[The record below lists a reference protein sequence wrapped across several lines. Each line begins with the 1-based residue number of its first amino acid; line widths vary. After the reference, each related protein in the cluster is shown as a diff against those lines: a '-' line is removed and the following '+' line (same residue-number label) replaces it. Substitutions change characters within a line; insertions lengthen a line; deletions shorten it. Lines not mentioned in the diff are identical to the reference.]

1 MKRKILSLSLVICI
15 VLCSTCQSL
24 VAATKYQKGDAN
36 KDGKITA
43 EDASIIYDIY
53 LHDIEVDEEML
64 EICDIDGDGRIT
76 ATDGFLVMDMYTHST
91 TIKGDINQDGELTK
105 EDGLLLA
112 ELFLN
117 NNINNEDKELV
128 DMNSDGVI
136 NIKDAQEIYYMVDP
150 DFILGDINKDGII
163 NVNDVN
169 YIMRKIVSEEGPTI
183 EDIIYADYYGE
194 GTLDQTEADIYL
206 NISLAKYQKGDVNR
220 DGAINSIDASIIIDK
235 YKSNKVYKDD
245 LNRADINGDNSITSV
260 DASIIIDMY
269 KNNE

>member
-1 MKRKILSLSLVICI
+1 MKNKILSLSLIICLIMCSACQGI
-15 VLCSTCQSL
+15 VA
-24 VAATKYQKGDAN
+24 VTKYQKGD
-36 KDGKITA
+36 
-43 EDASIIYDIY
+43 
-53 LHDIEVDEEML
+53 
-64 EICDIDGDGRIT
+64 ID
-76 ATDGFLVMDMYTHST
+76 
-91 TIKGDINQDGELTK
+91 QDGVLT
-105 EDGLLLA
+105 EDDAILLA
-112 ELFLN
+112 EHFLN
-117 NNINNEDKELV
+117 DQLTDTDKISGDL
-128 DMNSDGVI
+128 NGDGII
-136 NIKDAQEIYYMVDP
+136 NIKDAQEIYYIIDP
-150 DFILGDINKDGII
+150 DFILGDITKDRILD
-163 NVNDVN
+163 VNDVN

>member
-1 MKRKILSLSLVICI
+1 
-15 VLCSTCQSL
+15 
-24 VAATKYQKGDAN
+24 
-36 KDGKITA
+36 
-43 EDASIIYDIY
+43 
-53 LHDIEVDEEML
+53 
-64 EICDIDGDGRIT
+64 
-76 ATDGFLVMDMYTHST
+76 
-91 TIKGDINQDGELTK
+91 
-105 EDGLLLA
+105 
-112 ELFLN
+112 
-117 NNINNEDKELV
+117 
-128 DMNSDGVI
+128 MNSDGVI

-194 GTLDQTEADIYL
+194 GTLDQTEVDMYL

-260 DASIIIDMY
+260 DASMIIDMY